1 MKKTIFRVYFVIAG
15 LLLFAIGT
23 AILFAPT
30 AFHAANGV
38 ALGSSN
44 PNLLSEIRAPGAL
57 LAGSGILVL
66 MGAFRQ
72 ARRSQA
78 AQLSLLVFGT
88 FGVARLVSIVLDG
101 IPSASLLG
109 ATVLELSMA
118 SVGLLI
124 LLQRRSQVSRPMRV
138 SGRGV
143 IV

>member
-38 ALGSSN
+38 ALGSH

-72 ARRSQA
+72 ARRAQA